1 MAINSKT
8 FKRIRSLHRDGVS
21 LELTLT
27 MIISLS
33 ETPAEASKR
42 IIELLTPPK
51 QFIPLNEIQLDGEGS
66 DGP

>member
-33 ETPAEASKR
+33 ETPAEAAKT
-42 IIELLTPPK
+42 IVEFFAPPK
-51 QFIPLNEIQLDGEGS
+51 QFEPLNEIQLDGE
-66 DGP
+66 DLNDN

>member
-8 FKRIRSLHRDGVS
+8 FRQIKSLHRNGVS

-33 ETPAEASKR
+33 DSPNEAAKK
-42 IIELLTPPK
+42 IVEFLTPPELTFPVGVIDLTESGK
-51 QFIPLNEIQLDGEGS
+51 E
-66 DGP
+66 

>member
-1 MAINSKT
+1 
-8 FKRIRSLHRDGVS
+8 
-21 LELTLT
+21 

-66 DGP
+66 NGD